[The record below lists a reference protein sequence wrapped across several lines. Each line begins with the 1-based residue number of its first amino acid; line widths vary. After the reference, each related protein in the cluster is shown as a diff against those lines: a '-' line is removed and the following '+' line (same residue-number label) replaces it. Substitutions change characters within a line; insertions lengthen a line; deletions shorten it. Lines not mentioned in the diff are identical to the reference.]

1 MTELQK
7 PESVLAELPDWQGAT
22 CRELT
27 GGRTN
32 QTLLVEANGKRAVL
46 KIDQQLREAPF
57 NSRRDE
63 ARIQS
68 IAVDNGLANPVILV
82 TDTVYMTEY
91 VDGIVW
97 SDDCLEDNANLDN
110 LAAALQKLH
119 HLPLTGRTFDA
130 MGSAR
135 NYINRIGN
143 ADATKVNE
151 CLATIEAGP
160 RPHNLCCCHN
170 DLVVANIINTPEVR
184 FLDWEYACDNDP
196 FFDLATVVAHHD
208 LTTDQ
213 SNYLLDS
220 YFDGDGERW
229 REQLARQASVYE
241 ALLWLWEA
249 SRRPALPTVAEFS

>member
-1 MTELQK
+1 MQN
-7 PESVLAELPDWQGAT
+7 PESVLAELPGWQGAT

-32 QTLLVEANGKRAVL
+32 RTLLVEANGKRAVL
-46 KIDQQLREAPF
+46 KIDQQPRAAPF

-63 ARIQS
+63 ARIQT

-91 VDGIVW
+91 VDGIIW
-97 SDDCLEDNANLDN
+97 SNDCLEDNANLDN
-110 LAAALQKLH
+110 LAAALKKLH
-119 HLPLTGRTFDA
+119 LLPLTGRTFDA
-130 MGSAR
+130 VGSAR
-135 NYINRIGN
+135 NYIDRIGN
-143 ADATKVNE
+143 ANAHKVSE

-208 LTTDQ
+208 LTADQ

-220 YFDGDGERW
+220 YFDGDGKRW
-229 REQLARQASVYE
+229 REQLARQASVYQ

-249 SRRPALPTVAEFS
+249 SRR